1 MKSICLILFSLLLS
15 GCAGLPKGIEPVTNF
30 KLDRYLGEWYEIARL
45 DHRFERGL
53 EQVTATYSMNDDGS
67 VRVVNRGFSTKSG
80 KWEDAT
86 GKARFAGNTDVGYL
100 EVSFFGPF
108 FGSYVIFEL
117 DKDNYQYAFITGSEN
132 TLWLLSRKPKIS
144 DLVKENFLK
153 KIEGYGYNSQEL
165 TFVNHE

>member
-45 DHRFERGL
+45 DHRFERVL

-100 EVSFFGPF
+100 
-108 FGSYVIFEL
+108 
-117 DKDNYQYAFITGSEN
+117 
-132 TLWLLSRKPKIS
+132 
-144 DLVKENFLK
+144 
-153 KIEGYGYNSQEL
+153 
-165 TFVNHE
+165 